1 MSNKKLKLIVGLGN
15 PGPQYRYHRHNVGAW
30 FLQAICRQ
38 YGGELRAESRF
49 HGETARVI
57 IDGNDI
63 RLLFPTTF
71 MNRSGLSV
79 ASMCHYFDIAPEQM
93 LVAYDEIDFPVGN
106 IRLKAGGGHGGHNG
120 IRDIINALGGANGF
134 YRLRIGVG
142 HPGDKNKVAG
152 YVLSDPGKD
161 DAIQIGH
168 DIDMAL
174 RVLPDAVNG
183 HWNQA
188 MQQLHSADNKTNSNK
203 TND

>member
-1 MSNKKLKLIVGLGN
+1 MSTEKLKLIVGLGN
-15 PGPQYRYHRHNVGAW
+15 PGPQYRYNRHNVGVW

-38 YGGELRAESRF
+38 YQGELRAESRF
-49 HGETARVI
+49 HGETARLT
-57 IDGNDI
+57 IDGNDV

-79 ASMCHYFDIAPEQM
+79 ASMCHYFDISPEQM

-106 IRLKAGGGHGGHNG
+106 TRLKAGGGHGGHNG
-120 IRDIINALGGANGF
+120 IRDIISALGGANGF

-142 HPGDKNKVAG
+142 HPGDKNKVAN

-161 DAIQIGH
+161 DTIQIEH

-183 HWNQA
+183 RWNQA
-188 MQQLHSADNKTNSNK
+188 MQQLHSEDIKTKDSK
-203 TND
+203 A